1 MARDNQTTALIL
13 EDELSIV
20 LDIEE
25 VLLSLGFSEIV
36 SFSTVSEAIAWLE
49 GNEPA
54 VAIID
59 LRLKT
64 MTSEVVAAK
73 LKASNTPTIVYS
85 GNDFTPGV
93 DHEVFADLEW
103 VSKPASSCALHV
115 AIHRAARS
123 SPADCQA
130 PRHSP

>member
-13 EDELSIV
+13 EDELFIV

-54 VAIID
+54 AAMID

-85 GNDFTPGV
+85 GNDFTR
-93 DHEVFADLEW
+93 
-103 VSKPASSCALHV
+103 C
-115 AIHRAARS
+115 RS
-123 SPADCQA
+123 
-130 PRHSP
+130 